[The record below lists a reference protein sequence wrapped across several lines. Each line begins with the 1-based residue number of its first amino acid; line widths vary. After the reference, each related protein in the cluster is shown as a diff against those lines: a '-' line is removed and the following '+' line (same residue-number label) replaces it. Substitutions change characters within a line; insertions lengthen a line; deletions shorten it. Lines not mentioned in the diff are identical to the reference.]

1 MCKANSHAEDS
12 NAKTLPNSCLEAA
25 RFAPENC
32 RIHAEKSQYPC
43 SKATI
48 FMLEQHENHFQ
59 APQKSCSKAAEFTQ
73 KTNPNVVDPHGIT
86 RRRRFAPANSQRAA
100 RSRGGFRRHQTS
112 PAPRHKPSSP
122 AVKPRLCGTEPHRRC
137 WAIPPIAEL
146 QRRITKPNHR
156 QAGRIASYWTASLR

>member
-32 RIHAEKSQYPC
+32 GIHAEKSQYSC

-48 FMLEQHENHFQ
+48 FMLEQHENHLQ
-59 APQKSCSKAAEFTQ
+59 TPRKSRSKAADFTQ
-73 KTNPNVVDPHGIT
+73 KTNSSAVDPHGIT

-112 PAPRHKPSSP
+112 PAPRVATPRRRPRINRATAPIGISTISQHRFTADCQHKPP
-122 AVKPRLCGTEPHRRC
+122 DNAPHR
-137 WAIPPIAEL
+137 
-146 QRRITKPNHR
+146 
-156 QAGRIASYWTASLR
+156 